1 MITELAEAVDHSRL
15 QAHRGHKLLAT
26 FDDYLEAK
34 EL

>member
-26 FDDYLEAK
+26 FDDYPEDN